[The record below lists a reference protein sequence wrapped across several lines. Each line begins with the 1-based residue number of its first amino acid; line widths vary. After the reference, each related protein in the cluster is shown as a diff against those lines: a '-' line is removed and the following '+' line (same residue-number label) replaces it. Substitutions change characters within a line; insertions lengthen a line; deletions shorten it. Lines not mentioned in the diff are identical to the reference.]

1 MLPADYPQDI
11 LECIVDYA
19 ALDMR
24 TISRLGLVCKS
35 FLTRARYLGFRDLTV
50 HVCGDPGHR
59 CNTSHCL
66 ILLSQLLCSSHCTI
80 PRTLVRLVLTAR
92 GPADV
97 IHFYR
102 SRPFNHS
109 ESSSVASHVGGM
121 DDPSVVLPVLKHFHD
136 VYRLELVDVDW
147 FTFPSWS
154 ASRVTAKFFSSIR
167 HLVIDGPKFCSGPEA
182 LFSII
187 HRSSHL
193 ESLSILGA
201 SWPACGPDG
210 LTVSNM
216 NASRASALFSPV
228 YLHWKAMYKIKQ
240 RQPTRRYSLP
250 KTLQQLALDCG
261 VKSVFISW
269 LLQQVELTNVQ
280 LSSLE
285 LRPARQRCES
295 QDLQRVLDVLPTV
308 THLTVP
314 WQRFEPEVPPVP
326 SLSLHRGL
334 RTLVFQLRAAHHI
347 TWEACVAWVRA
358 ALRTVTSEFLATLI
372 LDIVIPVDELV
383 RACQLKP
390 KAGVSVDPVF
400 EQDVPGM
407 GILRSL
413 QKVDVRVNVV
423 MDWYW
428 TAPRHGDSWA
438 TWPAPERNGGWATW
452 PERCGPLLFP
462 ICDRKGLLHMH
473 IQDQPPLS

>member
-24 TISRLGLVCKS
+24 TISRLGLVCKR

-66 ILLSQLLCSSHCTI
+66 ILLSQLLCSTHCTI
-80 PRTLVRLVLTAR
+80 PRTVVRLVLTARGLTARGLTAR

-102 SRPFNHS
+102 DRPFNHS
-109 ESSSVASHVGGM
+109 ESSSVASHVGGWTT
-121 DDPSVVLPVLKHFHD
+121 PALVLPFLKHFHD
-136 VYRLELVDVDW
+136 VNRLELVDVDW

-201 SWPACGPDG
+201 SWPAHGPDG
-210 LTVSNM
+210 P
-216 NASRASALFSPV
+216 SALFSPV
-228 YLHWKAMYKIKQ
+228 YLQWKAMYKIKQ
-240 RQPTRRYSLP
+240 CQPPMRRYSLP

-269 LLQQVELTNVQ
+269 LLQQLELTNVQ

-347 TWEACVAWVRA
+347 TWEACVAW
-358 ALRTVTSEFLATLI
+358 FLATTLI

-400 EQDVPGM
+400 EQG
-407 GILRSL
+407 LCKRW
-413 QKVDVRVNVV
+413 DVRVNVV